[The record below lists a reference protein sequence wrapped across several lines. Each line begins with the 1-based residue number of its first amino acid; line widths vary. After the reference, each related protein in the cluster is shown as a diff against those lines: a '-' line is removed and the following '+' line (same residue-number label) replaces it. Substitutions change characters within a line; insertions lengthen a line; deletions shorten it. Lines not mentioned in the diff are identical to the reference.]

1 MKILQIAPEEQAM
14 PKTLTF
20 RIDGKTYSAIARQ
33 AKTENRSL
41 ANFIETAVKA
51 HIQES
56 AFLDNVEMADILS
69 NEHLVKRL
77 RQGSK
82 DVRARKGVIVG

>member
-1 MKILQIAPEEQAM
+1 M
-14 PKTLTF
+14 PKTLTL
-20 RIDGKTYSAIARQ
+20 RIDDKTYSALARQ

-56 AFLDNVEMADILS
+56 AFLDDVEMAGILS
-69 NEHLVKRL
+69 NDHLVKRL
-77 RQGSK
+77 RQGAK
-82 DVRARKGVIVG
+82 DVRARKGVVVG

>member
-1 MKILQIAPEEQAM
+1 MS
-14 PKTLTF
+14 KTLTL
-20 RIDGKTYSAIARQ
+20 RIDDKTYSAIAKQ

-41 ANFIETAVKA
+41 ANFVETAVKA

-56 AFLDNVEMADILS
+56 AFLDDVEMADILS
-69 NEHLVKRL
+69 HEHLVKRL

-82 DVRARKGVIVG
+82 DARARKGIVIG

>member
-1 MKILQIAPEEQAM
+1 MS
-14 PKTLTF
+14 KTLTL
-20 RIDGKTYSAIARQ
+20 RIDDKTYSAIAKQ

-41 ANFIETAVKA
+41 ANFVETAVKA

-56 AFLDNVEMADILS
+56 AFLDDVEMADILS

-82 DVRARKGVIVG
+82 DVRARKGVVIG